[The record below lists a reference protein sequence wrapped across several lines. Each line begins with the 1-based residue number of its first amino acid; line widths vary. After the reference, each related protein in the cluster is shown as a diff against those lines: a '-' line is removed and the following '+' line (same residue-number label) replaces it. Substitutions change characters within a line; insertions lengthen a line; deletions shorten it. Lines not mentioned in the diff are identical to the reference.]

1 MQNIII
7 KRCRINLFYKQS
19 LRFSGT
25 ALVHVNVH
33 LILGIVHESRRG
45 TSITSALIVQLTIT
59 ILLIML
65 FMPVVGFVLLFN
77 TMFLCSLTQQ

>member
-33 LILGIVHESRRG
+33 VILGIVHESRRD
-45 TSITSALIVQLTIT
+45 TSNTSALIVQLTIT

-65 FMPVVGFVLLFN
+65 FMPVVWFVLLFN
-77 TMFLCSLTQQ
+77 TMFL